1 MPKISKGLSD
11 KDVLNAKPQE
21 KAYRLYDRDGL
32 CILIRKTGTKVWQYH
47 YKYREKRRTLT
58 IGQYLNKDTPGHIS
72 LKQARMARHEARALL
87 AQIL

>member
-11 KDVLNAKPQE
+11 KDVFNAKPQE

-47 YKYREKRRTLT
+47 YKYKENRKT
-58 IGQYLNKDTPGHIS
+58 
-72 LKQARMARHEARALL
+72 LKQ
-87 AQIL
+87 